1 MKKLIQRVSLL
12 IVLLIPSTVLAGTI
26 TGNITEN
33 SLDKLMVLSGL
44 NKQVAEYHGMVW
56 AGFEQA
62 RQQAPGISDA
72 ELVEIR
78 KSIEDAFQPSKILS
92 TISIEIKNN
101 ISESKANDLLAWYES
116 NLGKKITKAEEDAS
130 TPVAYQEMIRDAQL
144 LLADEKRVKLV
155 KKIDNLL
162 NATDMTMQLQEN
174 TAIAIF
180 TAISTAMNPGQPVN
194 VNAFKAQLSAQEQ
207 QMRANAEQ
215 LVIVSYVYTY
225 KDIEITSIEK
235 YIQFLERSNTRKF
248 NDSIII
254 GMKYALNQSIN
265 EMANSL
271 VLVFNKYAEK
281 VNK

>member
-1 MKKLIQRVSLL
+1 
-12 IVLLIPSTVLAGTI
+12 
-26 TGNITEN
+26 
-33 SLDKLMVLSGL
+33 
-44 NKQVAEYHGMVW
+44 
-56 AGFEQA
+56 
-62 RQQAPGISDA
+62 
-72 ELVEIR
+72 
-78 KSIEDAFQPSKILS
+78 
-92 TISIEIKNN
+92 
-101 ISESKANDLLAWYES
+101 
-116 NLGKKITKAEEDAS
+116 
-130 TPVAYQEMIRDAQL
+130 
-144 LLADEKRVKLV
+144 
-155 KKIDNLL
+155 
-162 NATDMTMQLQEN
+162 MTMQLQEN

-215 LVIVSYVYTY
+215 PVIVSYVYTY